1 MSKILE
7 KSLRDARKEDKLTMG
22 AKQVLSSIKNSKLIV
37 LSQSIKKEMIE
48 QIESDA
54 KKEKIPLVNFQ
65 GTSVALGRLCGL
77 QFRIS
82 TISFTA
88 IDDASIKSI
97 LKDTEAEEKKWITV
111 VSIMLV

>member
-7 KSLRDARKEDKLTMG
+7 KSLKDARKEDRLTMG
-22 AKQVLSSIKNSKLIV
+22 SKQVLNSMKNSKLIV
-37 LSQSIKKEMIE
+37 LSQSIKKEMFE
-48 QIESDA
+48 KIESDA

-82 TISFTA
+82 TISFTS
-88 IDDASIKSI
+88 IDDANIKSI
-97 LKDTEAEEKKWITV
+97 LKDTEAEKTNE
-111 VSIMLV
+111 

>member
-7 KSLRDARKEDKLTMG
+7 KILKDALKEDKVMMG
-22 AKQVLSSIKNSKLIV
+22 TKQVLSSMKNSKMII
-37 LSQSIKKEMIE
+37 LSQSIQKEMFE
-48 QIESDA
+48 KIESNA

-82 TISFTA
+82 TISFTSLS
-88 IDDASIKSI
+88 DTNIKSI
-97 LKDTEAEEKKWITV
+97 LKDTEAEEKNE
-111 VSIMLV
+111 

>member
-7 KSLRDARKEDKLTMG
+7 KSLRDARKEDQLTMG
-22 AKQVLSSIKNSKLIV
+22 TKQVLNSLKNSKLIV
-37 LSQSIKKEMIE
+37 LSQSIKKEMFE
-48 QIESDA
+48 KIESDA

-82 TISFTA
+82 TISFTSL
-88 IDDASIKSI
+88 DDASIKSI
-97 LKDTEAEEKKWITV
+97 LKDTVVEEKIA
-111 VSIMLV
+111 

>member
-22 AKQVLSSIKNSKLIV
+22 TKQVLNSIKNSKLIV
-37 LSQSIKKEMIE
+37 LSQSIKKDMFE

-82 TISFTA
+82 TISFTS

-97 LKDTEAEEKKWITV
+97 LKDTEAEKKND
-111 VSIMLV
+111 

>member
-7 KSLRDARKEDKLTMG
+7 KSLKDARKEDKLTFG
-22 AKQVLSSIKNSKLIV
+22 AKQVSNSVKNSKLIV
-37 LSQSIKKEMIE
+37 LSQSVKKEMFE
-48 QIESDA
+48 KIESDA

-82 TISFTA
+82 TISFTS

-97 LKDTEAEEKKWITV
+97 LKDTEAEEKND
-111 VSIMLV
+111 

>member
-82 TISFTA
+82 TISFTS

-97 LKDTEAEEKKWITV
+97 LKDTQAEEKNDQV
-111 VSIMLV
+111 

>member
-7 KSLRDARKEDKLTMG
+7 KSLKDALKEDKLTMG
-22 AKQVLSSIKNSKLIV
+22 SKQVLNSIKNSKLLV
-37 LSQSIKKEMIE
+37 LSQSVKKEMFE
-48 QIESDA
+48 KIESDA

-82 TISFTA
+82 TISFTS
-88 IDDASIKSI
+88 ITDATIKTI
-97 LKDTEAEEKKWITV
+97 LKDTEAEEKNE
-111 VSIMLV
+111 

>member
-7 KSLRDARKEDKLTMG
+7 KLLRDARKEDKLTMG
-22 AKQVLSSIKNSKLIV
+22 SKQVLNSIKNSKLIV
-37 LSQSIKKEMIE
+37 LSQSVKKEMIE

-82 TISFTA
+82 TISFTS

-97 LKDTEAEEKKWITV
+97 VKDTQAEEKND
-111 VSIMLV
+111 

>member
-7 KSLRDARKEDKLTMG
+7 KSLRDARKEDKLTFG
-22 AKQVLSSIKNSKLIV
+22 SKQVLSSVKNSKLIV
-37 LSQSIKKEMIE
+37 LSQSIKKEMLE

-82 TISFTA
+82 TISFTS

-97 LKDTEAEEKKWITV
+97 LKDTEAEEKND
-111 VSIMLV
+111 

>member
-7 KSLRDARKEDKLTMG
+7 KSLKDARKESKLTMG
-22 AKQVLSSIKNSKLIV
+22 SKEVLNSVNNSKLIV
-37 LSQSIKKEMIE
+37 LSQSVDKEMLETI
-48 QIESDA
+48 QSDA
-54 KKEKIPLVNFQ
+54 KKHKVPLVNFE

-88 IDDASIKSI
+88 IDEASIKSI
-97 LKDTEAEEKKWITV
+97 LNDGETNV
-111 VSIMLV
+111 

>member
-7 KSLRDARKEDKLTMG
+7 KILKDALKEDKIMMG
-22 AKQVLSSIKNSKLIV
+22 SKQVLNSMKNSKLIV
-37 LSQSIKKEMIE
+37 LSQSVQKEMFAKIE
-48 QIESDA
+48 LDA

-82 TISFTA
+82 TISFTSLS
-88 IDDASIKSI
+88 DANIKSI
-97 LKDTEAEEKKWITV
+97 LKDTETEEKNE
-111 VSIMLV
+111 

>member
-22 AKQVLSSIKNSKLIV
+22 AKQVLNSIKNFKLIV
-37 LSQSIKKEMIE
+37 LSQSIKKEMFE

-82 TISFTA
+82 TISFTS

-97 LKDTEAEEKKWITV
+97 LKDTEAEEKNE
-111 VSIMLV
+111 

>member
-7 KSLRDARKEDKLTMG
+7 KSLRDARKEDRLTMG
-22 AKQVLSSIKNSKLIV
+22 AKQVLNSIKNSKLIV
-37 LSQSIKKEMIE
+37 LSQSIKKEMFE

-82 TISFTA
+82 TISFTS

-97 LKDTEAEEKKWITV
+97 LKDTEAEEKND
-111 VSIMLV
+111 

>member
-7 KSLRDARKEDKLTMG
+7 KSLRDAHKEDALTVG
-22 AKQVLSSIKNSKLIV
+22 TKQVLSSLKNSKLIV
-37 LSQSIKKEMIE
+37 LSRSVKKEKLK

-65 GTSVALGRLCGL
+65 GTSVALGKLCGL

-82 TISFTA
+82 TISFTF
-88 IDDASIKSI
+88 IDDANIKSI
-97 LKDTEAEEKKWITV
+97 LKDTEAEGEHE
-111 VSIMLV
+111 

>member
-7 KSLRDARKEDKLTMG
+7 KSLKDALKEDKLTMG
-22 AKQVLSSIKNSKLIV
+22 SKQVLNSIKNSKLLV
-37 LSQSIKKEMIE
+37 LSQSVKKEMFE
-48 QIESDA
+48 KIESDA

-82 TISFTA
+82 TISFTS
-88 IDDASIKSI
+88 ITDANIKTI
-97 LKDTEAEEKKWITV
+97 LKDTEAEEKNE
-111 VSIMLV
+111 

>member
-7 KSLRDARKEDKLTMG
+7 KSLKDALKEDKLTMG
-22 AKQVLSSIKNSKLIV
+22 AKQVLNSVKNSKLIV
-37 LSQSIKKEMIE
+37 LSQSVKKEMFE
-48 QIESDA
+48 QIKSDA

-82 TISFTA
+82 TISFTS
-88 IDDASIKSI
+88 ITDANIKSI
-97 LKDTEAEEKKWITV
+97 LKDTVAEEKNV
-111 VSIMLV
+111 

>member
-7 KSLRDARKEDKLTMG
+7 KSLRDARKEDNLTMG
-22 AKQVLSSIKNSKLIV
+22 AKQVLNSIKNSKLIV
-37 LSQSIKKEMIE
+37 LSQSIKKEMVE

-82 TISFTA
+82 TISFTS

-97 LKDTEAEEKKWITV
+97 LKDTQGEEKNE
-111 VSIMLV
+111 SL

>member
-7 KSLRDARKEDKLTMG
+7 KTLKDAHKENTLTIG
-22 AKQVLSSIKNSKLIV
+22 TKQVLNSMKDSKLIV
-37 LSQSIKKEMIE
+37 LSQSVKKEMFAK
-48 QIESDA
+48 IESDA

-82 TISFTA
+82 TISFTS
-88 IDDASIKSI
+88 ITDANIKSI
-97 LKDTEAEEKKWITV
+97 LKDTETEEKNE
-111 VSIMLV
+111 